1 MQLTTN
7 DYQNFFTVVNNGKS
21 VNYQKKEYEVV
32 FQDDPVSPL
41 MVKTISI
48 QHIADPAVSVF
59 KLVALEG
66 DNYATSS
73 VIVNGSAY
81 TINYAS
87 QGTIDSSYATIESL
101 LTEVF
106 QSTGIATLS
115 NIIAYD
121 SLCYLSV
128 TLARSPSEF
137 LVSLSLIEQS
147 GSLAISQVN
156 WGDGVVDVTTDHTYF
171 KVEGRHN
178 ILVTLDNGLVFA
190 FIVSANGT
198 KLGVSQFNVFTLV
211 DGNVTYFEYLKW
223 YSTYNSYISP
233 LGSTKIDNSS
243 TYFPYALDS
252 EVRPYV
258 GIDID
263 TKIGYNNIYL
273 ETIPA
278 MDSVLF
284 GANRYH
290 KVSVTGASFTVTIGG
305 VTTTTLTYWESEA
318 DEKINQAI
326 TVNATTEATFKGI
339 Y

>member
-7 DYQNFFTVVNNGKS
+7 NYQNFFTVVNNGKS

-32 FQDDPVSPL
+32 FQDNPVSPL

-73 VIVNGSAY
+73 VIVNGSTY

-101 LTEVF
+101 LTGVF

-128 TLARSPSEF
+128 TLTRDSSEF
-137 LVSLSLIEQS
+137 AVSFSLIEQS
-147 GSLAISQVN
+147 GSLSITQVD
-156 WGDGVVDVTTDHTYF
+156 WGDGVVDTITDHTYF
-171 KVEGRHN
+171 KAEGRHD

-190 FIVSANGT
+190 FIASANGT
-198 KLGVSQFNVFTLV
+198 ELGVSQFNVFTLV

-243 TYFPYALDS
+243 TCFPYTLDS

-263 TKIGYNNIYL
+263 TKIGYNNISIVDVDAL
-273 ETIPA
+273 S
-278 MDSVLF
+278 SVDIMP
-284 GANRYH
+284 NTYH
-290 KVSVTGASFTVTIGG
+290 SVTITGAAFTVEIGG
-305 VTTTTLTYWESEA
+305 VTSVPLTTWEAKAEQ
-318 DEKINQAI
+318 KINTLI
-326 TVNATTEATFKGI
+326 IVHATSAVTIKGI